1 MKIINEPRYQDFN
14 GKIYKTEKECINA
27 ENNFVGNVFQMF
39 EQLAKG
45 CKKYTGNCDD
55 CPFYD
60 NILEFCSIR
69 VKVGKMPE
77 SWKLEEGE

>member
-1 MKIINEPRYQDFN
+1 
-14 GKIYKTEKECINA
+14 
-27 ENNFVGNVFQMF
+27 MF

-45 CKKYTGNCDD
+45 CKKYTNNCDD

-77 SWKLEEGE
+77 SWKLEEEE